1 MRKDMPKKQKL
12 PLPQGYTRKFETED
26 FLVQRL
32 VARGLKITSEDE
44 LRKILRVIGYYRL
57 TGYLYPFRKAAS
69 DDYAQGTTLDKVWRL
84 YSFDRRLRLLVTDA
98 LARIEVAVRARV
110 MECHSLAFGGNPF
123 AYCDPLAMPSLKQ
136 TQFDEFEEFVD
147 RAILQAKNAND
158 PAVAHHVAKF
168 GNTKTPVWMLMEN
181 LSFGDVVRYYRG
193 CPKQVQMQIANG
205 FGVWPGLFNNWL
217 DILRRVRNTCAHHGR
232 LWNRKINYPISYN
245 FSKAAALADLYACV
259 SIQMSLRHTTLF
271 SVMSLCAWLLRQVRP
286 ESQWRERVKTLL
298 DDYSDVSLSA
308 MGFPDDWREYAL
320 WK

>member
-1 MRKDMPKKQKL
+1 MPKKQKL

-32 VARGLKITSEDE
+32 VARGLKVTSEDE
-44 LRKILRVIGYYRL
+44 LRKILRAIGYYRL
-57 TGYLYPFRKAAS
+57 TGYLYPFRKVAS
-69 DDYAQGTTLDKVWRL
+69 DDYEQGTTLDKVWRL

-217 DILRRVRNTCAHHGR
+217 DILRRVRNTCAH
-232 LWNRKINYPISYN
+232 NPYS
-245 FSKAAALADLYACV
+245 
-259 SIQMSLRHTTLF
+259 
-271 SVMSLCAWLLRQVRP
+271 
-286 ESQWRERVKTLL
+286 ES
-298 DDYSDVSLSA
+298 
-308 MGFPDDWREYAL
+308 
-320 WK
+320 